1 MPSITIPTTTRAV
14 FQPDIQS
21 TNLILTTLPLKP
33 AKPNSSEHLIKVY
46 ATAPCAGELLWA
58 KNFPSIMEPDRV
70 AVPCNDLSGIV
81 VTAPVN
87 SPFQPGTEIYTRT
100 PAARTG
106 NARDYTIALTEE
118 LALKPKNLSWEE
130 AASVP
135 LSAFTAYQALFT
147 QGGLALG
154 WKDEAGRLANSTK
167 RVLVDAGAGGV
178 GVWIVQLAKAAG
190 VKDIIAIVGPNNIDF
205 VKSLG
210 ASSVINYR
218 QQSLSAYIS
227 AGGNKV
233 DLAIDMLGGQALA
246 DCWTA
251 VRAGGVLVS
260 IREPPS
266 GQKPTEGVAKDV
278 RDLFFIMEPYGWQ
291 LKDIADLLEKGEA
304 RAIVD
309 SVFKLEQ
316 FKEAFARLDTG
327 HARGKVMITVAE

>member
-1 MPSITIPTTTRAV
+1 MSSIIIPTTTRAV

-21 TNLILTTLPLKP
+21 TELILTTLPLTP
-33 AKPNSSEHLIKVY
+33 AKPNSDEHLIKVH
-46 ATAPCAGELLWA
+46 ATSPCSGELLWA

-70 AVPCNDLSGIV
+70 AIPCNDLSGIV
-81 VTAPVN
+81 VTAPPN
-87 SPFQPGTEIYTRT
+87 SPFPPGTEIYTRT

-106 NARDYTIALTEE
+106 NARDFTIALTSE

-147 QGGLALG
+147 HGGLALG
-154 WKDEAGRLANSTK
+154 WKDPSGKLANSAK
-167 RVLVDAGAGGV
+167 SVLVDAGAGGV
-178 GVWIVQLAKAAG
+178 GVWLIQLARAAG
-190 VKDIIAIVGPNNIDF
+190 VKEIIAIVGPDNVEF

-210 ASSVINYR
+210 ATTVINYR
-218 QQSLSAYIS
+218 QQSLGAFIKD
-227 AGGNKV
+227 GGEKV

-251 VRAGGVLVS
+251 VKQGGILVS

-266 GQKPTEGVAKDV
+266 GQRPVEGIEKDIKHS
-278 RDLFFIMEPYGWQ
+278 FFIMEPYGWQ
-291 LKDIADLLEKGEA
+291 LKEVAELLEKGEA
-304 RAIVD
+304 KAVID
-309 SVFKLEQ
+309 SIYKLEH

-327 HARGKVMITVAE
+327 HARGKVIIRVAK

>member
-1 MPSITIPTTTRAV
+1 MSSITIPKTTRAV

-21 TNLILTTLPLKP
+21 TNLILTTLPLQA
-33 AKPNSSEHLIKVY
+33 AKPNTNEHLIKVY

-81 VTAPVN
+81 VTAPAD

-106 NARDYTIALTEE
+106 NARDYTIAMTEE

-154 WKDEAGRLANSTK
+154 WKDPAGRAENAKK

-190 VKDIIAIVGPNNIDF
+190 VKDIVAVVGPDNIDF

-210 ASSVINYR
+210 ATEVINYR
-218 QQSLSAYIS
+218 QQPLGAWIT
-227 AGGNKV
+227 AGGAKV
-233 DLAIDMLGGQALA
+233 DLAIDMLGGQALT

-251 VRAGGVLVS
+251 VKDGGVLVS
-260 IREPPS
+260 IREPPE
-266 GQKPTEGVAKDV
+266 GRKPAEGTAKDV
-278 RDLFFIMEPYGWQ
+278 RNAFFIMEPYGWQ
-291 LKDIADLLEKGEA
+291 LKDVADLLEKGEA
-304 RAIVD
+304 KAIVD
-309 SVFKLEQ
+309 SIYKLEQ